1 MKSQTP
7 HLSDYKLLI
16 DLLEDL
22 WQAPQLILPK
32 NLLKEF
38 MKLNV
43 NMNKMIKNLK
53 LTELHTEI
61 LTVFLNILT
70 LKKI

>member
-22 WQAPQLILPK
+22 WQAHQLILSK

-38 MKLNV
+38 IKLNV

>member
-7 HLSDYKLLI
+7 YLTDYKLLI

-22 WQAPQLILPK
+22 WQAHYPILST

-38 MKLNV
+38 IKLNV

-53 LTELHTEI
+53 LTELNTDI
-61 LTVFLNILT
+61 LTVFLKIRA

>member
-7 HLSDYKLLI
+7 YLTDYKLLI

-22 WQAPQLILPK
+22 WQAHYLILST

-38 MKLNV
+38 IKLNV

-53 LTELHTEI
+53 LTELNAEI
-61 LTVFLNILT
+61 LTVFLNT
-70 LKKI
+70 RALKKI